1 MAPNCAAGA
10 TDGARPLG
18 GGTVPNRVICVV
30 EGRLTTQR
38 AGTRPAPTRRIA
50 RARVSFA
57 ACTAQRPSDP
67 QETRRDM
74 GRIFEKRKVTMFRR
88 WDRMAKAFARIGKEI
103 AIAVKRGSADPA
115 SNPSL
120 RRVMQNAR
128 AANMPKDKVEAA
140 IRRATGAEAV
150 DYQEIVYEGFA
161 PHGIALLVE
170 AATDNPTRTVA
181 NIRSH
186 FKAHGGAMGNTGSVA
201 VNFQHM
207 GVFRTDAA
215 GREQDTLDLDLI
227 DHGLEEMREGV
238 GEKEEPQ
245 LILHCSFADLGRM
258 QRALEE
264 RGIHPKSAGSEYVP
278 VATVEL
284 PEDQSKGVLEL

>member
-18 GGTVPNRVICVV
+18 GGTVPNRVICGV

-50 RARVSFA
+50 RPRVSFA
-57 ACTAQRPSDP
+57 ACTTSRLTKRPSDP
-67 QETRRDM
+67 QEPRRDM

-128 AANMPKDKVEAA
+128 AANMPKEKVEAA

-150 DYQEIVYEGFA
+150 DYQEIVYEG
-161 PHGIALLVE
+161 
-170 AATDNPTRTVA
+170 
-181 NIRSH
+181 
-186 FKAHGGAMGNTGSVA
+186 
-201 VNFQHM
+201 
-207 GVFRTDAA
+207 
-215 GREQDTLDLDLI
+215 
-227 DHGLEEMREGV
+227 
-238 GEKEEPQ
+238 
-245 LILHCSFADLGRM
+245 
-258 QRALEE
+258 
-264 RGIHPKSAGSEYVP
+264 
-278 VATVEL
+278 
-284 PEDQSKGVLEL
+284 